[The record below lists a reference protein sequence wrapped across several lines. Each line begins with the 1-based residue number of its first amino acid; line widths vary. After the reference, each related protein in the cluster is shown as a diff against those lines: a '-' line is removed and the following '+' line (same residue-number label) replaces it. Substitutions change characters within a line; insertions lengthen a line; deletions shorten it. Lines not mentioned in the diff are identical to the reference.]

1 MEMNTLI
8 NQPNL
13 TEVLSQ
19 IHTEVIHM
27 DLPETDSF
35 SFMVTGKTIPEARS
49 KAKELLLGIN
59 AIGAV
64 WDVRIS
70 YEPEVRNFHD
80 QSIVSWQAD
89 VSATITWRD
98 ND

>member
-1 MEMNTLI
+1 MDAFI

-13 TEVLSQ
+13 AAALNQT
-19 IHTEVIHM
+19 HTEVHWM
-27 DLPETDSF
+27 DLPETDSV
-35 SFMVTGKTIPEARS
+35 SFTVTGKTIPEARS
-49 KAKELLLGIN
+49 KAGEFLLDIN
-59 AIGAV
+59 TAGAV
-64 WDVRIS
+64 WDIRIS

-80 QSIVSWQAD
+80 QSIVSWQAN